1 MIERK
6 TGKTPLPYQGGYGA
20 TQTFLGRPARIALG
34 ASTVGLTG
42 MMYAMSGFKDVWT
55 GQTGPVPEASI

>member
-1 MIERK
+1 MMVR

-20 TQTFLGRPARIALG
+20 TQTFPGRPARIALG
-34 ASTVGLTG
+34 ASTVGLTR
-42 MMYAMSGFKDVWT
+42 MTYAVGGFKDIRA